1 MSTENELELVKIM
14 IDHLEEDIKY
24 HQKMIKKHEKAIMK
38 KRQKI
43 NDLKMIEESE
53 RSNQYNSH
61 HYINYRFIQ

>member
-24 HQKMIKKHEKAIMK
+24 HQKMIKKHEKAIVK
-38 KRQKI
+38 KKQKI
-43 NDLKMIEESE
+43 NDLKIIEESE

-61 HYINYRFIQ
+61 QYMNYRFIQ